1 MAKMKCYCKV
11 VYASNPEVPQK
22 TLADRSESYVIGGN
36 LNNVVV
42 NQYKEFA

>member
-22 TLADRSESYVIGGN
+22 ALSDRSESYVIGGN
-36 LNNVVV
+36 VNNVVV
-42 NQYKEFA
+42 NQYKEVA